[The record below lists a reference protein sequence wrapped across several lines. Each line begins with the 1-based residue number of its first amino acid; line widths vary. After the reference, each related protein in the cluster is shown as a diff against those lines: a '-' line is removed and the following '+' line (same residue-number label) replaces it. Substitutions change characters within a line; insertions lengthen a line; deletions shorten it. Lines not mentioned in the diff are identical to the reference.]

1 MKKSALLAVTLAV
14 LTAQSPNG
22 AAIMAPGSGGGIEQ
36 ELTTLNDALLRDLAV
51 DFGNAP
57 LPTAVVRI
65 GRDPAPLSAAEYR
78 VLETAA
84 LERLVA
90 QVRVEPI
97 DPATPAPAAE
107 FSAQRLAVELR
118 RAGDELSRQ
127 LAIAFNVTF
136 HLAHEPQRTAAARR
150 QACAC

>member
-1 MKKSALLAVTLAV
+1 MRNSALLAVTLAV

-22 AAIMAPGSGGGIEQ
+22 AAIMAPESGGGIEQ
-36 ELTTLNDALLRDLAV
+36 ELTTLNDALLRDLAS
-51 DFGNAP
+51 DIGGAP

-65 GRDPAPLSAAEYR
+65 GRDAAPLSTAEYR
-78 VLETAA
+78 VREAA
-84 LERLVA
+84 VIERLNA
-90 QVRVEPI
+90 QVSVEPI
-97 DPATPAPAAE
+97 DAATPAPE
-107 FSAQRLAVELR
+107 FSAQRLTADLR
-118 RAGDELSRQ
+118 RAGEELSRQ